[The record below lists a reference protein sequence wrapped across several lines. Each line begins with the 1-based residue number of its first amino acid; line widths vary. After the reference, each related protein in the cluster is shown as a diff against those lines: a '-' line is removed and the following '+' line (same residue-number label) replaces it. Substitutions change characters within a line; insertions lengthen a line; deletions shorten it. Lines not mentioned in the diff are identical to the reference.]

1 MLPENGRSFPKK
13 RSTLTEADYIRR
25 ISEALRRELGPTRA
39 ASKTIMRWTGASDHT
54 ARNWINGV
62 TGPNG
67 HHLAA
72 LAHHSDAVLA
82 ALLEMSERQQLLLA
96 LDIHAAEV
104 ALAKA
109 LGALEILKRQ
119 RQGLERRRRR

>member
-1 MLPENGRSFPKK
+1 MLPENGRVFPNG
-13 RSTLTEADYIRR
+13 RNNVTEAEYIGR
-25 ISEALRRELGPTRA
+25 ISQALRDELGATRA
-39 ASKTIMRWTGASDHT
+39 AAKTIMKWTGASDHT

-82 ALLEMSERQQLLLA
+82 AMLGMSERQELLLS

-109 LGALEILKRQ
+109 IGALEMLKRQ
-119 RQGLERRRRR
+119 AIAKSKNV

>member
-1 MLPENGRSFPKK
+1 MLPKNGRCFPNGRSA
-13 RSTLTEADYIRR
+13 LTEAEYIRQ
-25 ISEALRRELGPTRA
+25 ISVALREELGATRA
-39 ASKTIMRWTGASDHT
+39 AAKTIQKWTGASDHT

-82 ALLEMSERQQLLLA
+82 AFLEMSGRQELLLA
-96 LDIHAAEV
+96 LDVHAVEV

-109 LGALEILKRQ
+109 AGAFEVLKRQ
-119 RQGLERRRRR
+119 RSSLERLR